1 MTSIMSS
8 TGNPDVPRATPE
20 AQKALNETAPSQ
32 ERADVVSHS
41 IKGRRTYES
50 PAYKKTDAEYEQLI
64 GESYDR
70 MFYPEGY
77 MRQYCAIV
85 ADGSR
90 VERLGKVGIPTL
102 VIHGRDDNL
111 VRVEGG
117 IDTAKS
123 VPNARLELIDGMG
136 HDLPDMLCPKFIE
149 LIVGHARGSV
159 ASVAAD

>member
-1 MTSIMSS
+1 
-8 TGNPDVPRATPE
+8 
-20 AQKALNETAPSQ
+20 
-32 ERADVVSHS
+32 
-41 IKGRRTYES
+41 
-50 PAYKKTDAEYEQLI
+50 
-64 GESYDR
+64 

-90 VERLGKVGIPTL
+90 VERLSTVTIPTL

-123 VPNARLELIDGMG
+123 IPGAQLELIEGMG
-136 HDLPDMLCPKFIE
+136 HDLPDALCPRFIE
-149 LIVGHARGSV
+149 LIAGHARGAL